1 MTGRVLVAPREIV
14 DVVYRASRVA
24 GADSGVASMLGRSAC
39 FAVGQ
44 LGSDL
49 SHVVD
54 ALEKGQPP
62 PLGFAPVA
70 QIESGAFGVDG
81 SLAVDAEPYSVADLA
96 YAAFSASTRGCVLSM
111 VCGDGVVHAP
121 HEWLSTG
128 RSALLIEE
136 LRAEQ
141 REVDAGLVARVSA
154 RHDEAL
160 RHGLSIPESSW
171 RALMAHAA
179 PYLVPEQLIDAA
191 EGEPAN

>member
-49 SHVVD
+49 SHVVE
-54 ALEKGQPP
+54 ALDEGQAP
-62 PLGFAPVA
+62 PLGFVPVA
-70 QIESGAFGVDG
+70 KVESGGFAVDG
-81 SLAVDAEPYSVADLA
+81 SLVVDAATYSVADLA
-96 YAAFSASTRGCVLSM
+96 YAAFSACTRGCVVSM

-121 HEWLSTG
+121 HSWLSTG

-136 LRAEQ
+136 LRVEK
-141 REVDAGLVARVSA
+141 REVDAGLAARVTA

-160 RHGLSIPESSW
+160 RHGLSIPETTW
-171 RALMAHAA
+171 RALADRAT
-179 PYLVPEQLIDAA
+179 PYLVPERLIDAA

>member
-49 SHVVD
+49 SHVVV

-70 QIESGAFGVDG
+70 QAESGAFGVDG
-81 SLAVDAEPYSVADLA
+81 SLAVDDEQYSVADLA
-96 YAAFSASTRGCVLSM
+96 YAAFSACTRGCVLSM
-111 VCGDGVVHAP
+111 VCGDGVVHEP
-121 HEWLSTG
+121 HSWLSTG

-141 REVDAGLVARVSA
+141 REMDGGLVARVTA
-154 RHDEAL
+154 RHAEAL
-160 RHGLSIPESSW
+160 SRGLSIPESTW
-171 RALMAHAA
+171 RALVGHATR
-179 PYLVPEQLIDAA
+179 YLVSERLIDAA